1 MRSSEGEGARSSK
14 GEGARSSEA
23 ARARARTA
31 VRVPPPLRAVR
42 RLVTRHPPQGYGYG
56 KGLRNRTLTRTRRY
70 PWGKPPGISKPVPD
84 PTHTMTLCLPDLNVG
99 TKHSFRYLS
108 PGFLHTVASLD
119 TFPTS
124 TELSSVQMIRIQ
136 SSLVN
141 CIASFAHAFLFRM

>member
-84 PTHTMTLCLPDLNVG
+84 PNQDW
-99 TKHSFRYLS
+99 S
-108 PGFLHTVASLD
+108 
-119 TFPTS
+119 
-124 TELSSVQMIRIQ
+124 
-136 SSLVN
+136 
-141 CIASFAHAFLFRM
+141 